1 MVAFQYIYFIYSF
14 MWISLFRDFVS
25 GLKYIN
31 PCTYFRVLQPSLHGD
46 ETNEGHGIDQTT
58 FHIFHTHQLAWQLS
72 NKSTG
77 LIF

>member
-1 MVAFQYIYFIYSF
+1 MVFQYTYCIYCF
-14 MWISLFRDFVS
+14 MRISLIRDFIPF
-25 GLKYIN
+25 LKYIN
-31 PCTYFRVLQPSLHGD
+31 PCTYFRLLQPSLHGD